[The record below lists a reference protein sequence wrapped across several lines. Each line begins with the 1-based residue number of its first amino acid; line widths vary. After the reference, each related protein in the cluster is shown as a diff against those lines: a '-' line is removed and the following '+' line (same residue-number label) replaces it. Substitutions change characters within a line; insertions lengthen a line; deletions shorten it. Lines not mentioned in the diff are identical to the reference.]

1 MKTLKKVVCISKT
14 MPGLA
19 NSNESAPPRIHY
31 MTTKNIQCFDLIM
44 TKVWVKVYLG
54 NSLC

>member
-1 MKTLKKVVCISKT
+1 MKTLTKVVCISKT